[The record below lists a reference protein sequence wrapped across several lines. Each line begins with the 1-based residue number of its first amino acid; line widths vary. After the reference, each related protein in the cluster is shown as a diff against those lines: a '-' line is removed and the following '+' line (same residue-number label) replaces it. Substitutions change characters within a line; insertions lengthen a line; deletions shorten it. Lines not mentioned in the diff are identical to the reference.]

1 MPRRNDDDYEGRRQ
15 QIIDGALHVLARKGF
30 EQATNKEIAAAAGL
44 GSAGLIYHYFR
55 DKSDLL
61 RQVVEQRMP
70 LLQLLS
76 HPEELMPLPPAE
88 ALARFGR
95 AYLKVMENPMSV
107 AVMRVIMGEAIRRPQ
122 VARIVSEI
130 GPNRAFRFL
139 ADYLRQQM
147 DAGVL
152 RRADPGV
159 AARCFMGPLI
169 LFFLSREVLEQPDA
183 LTLDA
188 ETVLA
193 TTLEVFL
200 RGMQPDHG
208 TPNE

>member
-1 MPRRNDDDYEGRRQ
+1 MPRRNEEHYEARRQ
-15 QIIDGALHVLARKGF
+15 RIIDGALHVFARKGF
-30 EQATNKEIAAAAGL
+30 EQATNREIAAAAGI
-44 GSAGLIYHYFR
+44 GSPGLIYHYFQ

-61 RQVVEQRMP
+61 RQVLEQRMP
-70 LLQLLS
+70 LLQLLT
-76 HPEELMPLPPAE
+76 HPEELMSLSPAA

-95 AYLKVMENPMSV
+95 AYLQVMESPTSV
-107 AVMRVIMGEAIRRPQ
+107 AVMRVIVGEAIRRPQ
-122 VARIVSEI
+122 VARIVGEI

-139 ADYLRQQM
+139 ADYLRRQM
-147 DAGVL
+147 DAGML

-159 AARCFMGPLI
+159 AARCFMGPLV
-169 LFFLSREVLEQPDA
+169 LFVLSREVLEQPDA
-183 LTLDA
+183 LSMDA

-208 TPNE
+208 TRNE